1 MNFILVGMTV
11 VLLFGQL
18 YNTEKI
24 EVENEN
30 GKRYNLLVGKIPQYE
45 VISNPIKGKKDFIL
59 EQKNTFDVLKNLD
72 DDTSMDKTL
81 PKESKKFVKITSI
94 GNRSILFQ
102 ILVLISFT
110 APRLLMPILIKRK
123 KGDPHYLNSDD

>member
-81 PKESKKFVKITSI
+81 PK
-94 GNRSILFQ
+94 
-102 ILVLISFT
+102 
-110 APRLLMPILIKRK
+110 
-123 KGDPHYLNSDD
+123 